1 MINKIVN
8 KPDPNTQ
15 NPDVLE
21 QTINNFI
28 NTDLPLFVGEANATA
43 TDISDKHSEIL
54 TKASLVDGWNTNVN
68 TKYQDVVTKHS
79 EVTTMKDSVLSSQ
92 QYIDDKTAQFDT
104 TVSNSL
110 AQLDTYTTDKETQ
123 LETFKDEKIAQIQ
136 AEASDTSNVVM
147 HFKMKSFGLEL

>member
-1 MINKIVN
+1 MINQIVN

-28 NTDLPLFVGEANATA
+28 NTDLPLFIEEANATA

-68 TKYQDVVTKHS
+68 TKYTEILGYADATLQYRNDALAAKQTIESYVVPTNATYTPA
-79 EVTTMKDSVLSSQ
+79 E
-92 QYIDDKTAQFDT
+92 IDDK
-104 TVSNSL
+104 N
-110 AQLDTYTTDKETQ
+110 ETQ
-123 LETFKDEKIAQIQ
+123 NLEQFLGFTF
-136 AEASDTSNVVM
+136 
-147 HFKMKSFGLEL
+147 